1 MHFLLRHG
9 LANDSRKHGSVAIH
23 VQYTQTESTRLR
35 HFTTRLDS
43 HGVVSRANRLP
54 AWRIDNRGND
64 SCRFDWIESNRQ
76 HFQPTLQSTGSQNLW
91 NKDTWTFLVLK
102 TWPQNLVD
110 SYHSCRIDNIFN
122 PPYIVHA
129 SRLPACRIHS
139 RGNDSCRFDRI
150 ESNRQHFRPTLKAQI
165 S

>member
-1 MHFLLRHG
+1 MKKTTSCKKHPCPIHR
-9 LANDSRKHGSVAIH
+9 NWVDSSK
-23 VQYTQTESTRLR
+23 TLDDSTRFAR
-35 HFTTRLDS
+35 YVSTWFVQSSRL
-43 HGVVSRANRLP
+43 ANRLL
-54 AWRIDNRGND
+54 AWWIDNRGND